1 MIALLLFG
9 CIGGIPLTDEQKAHV
24 QTLADAARAANE
36 PLEAA
41 RKEALLAA
49 RGRIGPRPDLGGCPV
64 VVPRPT
70 DTDAGSF
77 ADEGVTFALS
87 TAPISVVAAADLER
101 ADGPRWDRV
110 QNAIVNDVEAMLI
123 GAYRAEDYAEVEAKF
138 EAAKRLTDP
147 RWMPVDATFI
157 ADAYLP
163 PVVGADSFTS
173 GAVSGRL
180 YVWDYATGAIVC
192 AATARAE
199 NSDTLGVH
207 LHLGE
212 DNGIVGAKSD
222 ADRDLYRNVVR
233 KALDTLSV
241 AGPALFAV
249 GP

>member
-1 MIALLLFG
+1 MIAWLLVG

-41 RKEALLAA
+41 RKAAMLSA
-49 RGRIGPRPDLGGCPV
+49 RGRIGPRPDLGGCSV

-70 DTDAGSF
+70 NTDAGSF
-77 ADEGVTFALS
+77 ADEGVTFAMS
-87 TAPISVVAAADLER
+87 TAPISVVAAADLEK

-123 GAYRAEDYAEVEAKF
+123 GAYRAEDYAEVDRKF
-138 EAAKRLTDP
+138 KDAERLTNP
-147 RWMPVDATFI
+147 AWMPVDATVI
-157 ADAYLP
+157 VDAYLP
-163 PVVGADSFTS
+163 PEVGGDSFKG
-173 GAVSGRL
+173 GAASGRL
-180 YVWDYATGAIVC
+180 YVWDYAKGAIVC

-207 LHLGE
+207 LHLTEEG
-212 DNGIVGAKSD
+212 GIVGAKSD

-233 KALDTLSV
+233 TALDSLSS
-241 AGPALFAV
+241 AGPAVFAV

>member
-1 MIALLLFG
+1 MIALLLLG

-24 QTLADAARAANE
+24 QQLADTARAANE

-41 RKEALLAA
+41 RKQAIAGA
-49 RGRIGPRPDLGGCPV
+49 RGRIGPRPDLGGCSV
-64 VVPRPT
+64 SVPRPT

-87 TAPISVVAAADLER
+87 TAPISVVSAADLNR
-101 ADGPRWDRV
+101 SDGPRWDRV

-123 GAYRAEDYAEVEAKF
+123 GAYRAEDYTEVDRKF
-138 EAAKRLTDP
+138 EEAKRLTNP
-147 RWMPVDATFI
+147 AWMPVDATFI
-157 ADAYLP
+157 VDAYVP
-163 PVVGADSFTS
+163 PVVAGDSFQT

-180 YVWDYATGAIVC
+180 YVWDYASGAIVC

-207 LHLGE
+207 LHLSE
-212 DNGIVGAKSD
+212 DGGIVGAKSD
-222 ADRDLYRNVVR
+222 ADRDLYRNVVFA
-233 KALDTLSV
+233 ALGSLAV
-241 AGPALFAV
+241 AGPAVFAV